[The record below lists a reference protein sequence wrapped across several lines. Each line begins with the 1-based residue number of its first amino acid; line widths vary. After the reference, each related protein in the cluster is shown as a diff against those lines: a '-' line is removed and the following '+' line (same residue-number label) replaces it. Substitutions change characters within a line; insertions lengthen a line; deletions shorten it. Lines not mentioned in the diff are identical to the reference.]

1 MVHRVSAHV
10 YGAQKEDLAG
20 PGARLDRFGLQPL
33 PKALPP
39 PAAMDKPSLLDDLQ
53 ARLARVIQD
62 TPAADLQRTLRAV
75 LEQGLQRLDLVT
87 REDLDTYVQWAATMR
102 QRVTQLEARIETLER
117 ERSAAGEAPG
127 TAPLP

>member
-1 MVHRVSAHV
+1 
-10 YGAQKEDLAG
+10 
-20 PGARLDRFGLQPL
+20 
-33 PKALPP
+33 
-39 PAAMDKPSLLDDLQ
+39 MDKPSLLDDLQ
-53 ARLARVIQD
+53 ARLARAIQD

-117 ERSAAGEAPG
+117 ERSAAGAPGPGTTPGAPGTHPSQAPAGHPGEAPG
-127 TAPLP
+127 PAPLP

>member
-1 MVHRVSAHV
+1 
-10 YGAQKEDLAG
+10 
-20 PGARLDRFGLQPL
+20 
-33 PKALPP
+33 
-39 PAAMDKPSLLDDLQ
+39 MDKPSLLDDLQ
-53 ARLARVIQD
+53 ARLARAIQD

-117 ERSAAGEAPG
+117 ERSAAGAPGSGTTPGAPGAHPSQAPAGHPGEAPG
-127 TAPLP
+127 PAPLP

>member
-1 MVHRVSAHV
+1 
-10 YGAQKEDLAG
+10 
-20 PGARLDRFGLQPL
+20 
-33 PKALPP
+33 
-39 PAAMDKPSLLDDLQ
+39 MDKPSLLDDLQ
-53 ARLARVIQD
+53 ARLARAIQD

-75 LEQGLQRLDLVT
+75 LEQGLDLVT

>member
-1 MVHRVSAHV
+1 
-10 YGAQKEDLAG
+10 
-20 PGARLDRFGLQPL
+20 
-33 PKALPP
+33 
-39 PAAMDKPSLLDDLQ
+39 MDKPSLLDDLQ
-53 ARLARVIQD
+53 ARLARAIQD

-102 QRVTQLEARIETLER
+102 QRVTQLEARIETLEL
-117 ERSAAGEAPG
+117 ERSAAGAPGAQASQAPAGNPGEAPG